1 MSKREEA
8 KNWVH
13 GYTAV
18 GTGIVIAAVIPGTTS
33 VALMALETTMAYHI
47 GQIYKGLF
55 TMEDAIEVAKRV
67 GLAAVLG
74 KLAALEALN
83 FVPFAG
89 WAVKAPIAAVVIEI
103 LGDSLIEYFENQNK
117 IE

>member
-13 GYTAV
+13 GYTAA
-18 GTGIVIAAVIPGTTS
+18 GAAIVVAAVVPGSPS
-33 VALMALETTMAYHI
+33 VALIGLEATMAYHI
-47 GQIYKGLF
+47 GQIYNGLF
-55 TMEDAIEVAKRV
+55 TMDDAIEVAKRV

-74 KLAALEALN
+74 KMAALEALN

-103 LGDSLIEYFENQNK
+103 LGDSIIEYFENQK
-117 IE
+117 K